1 MVMLN
6 DLLILK
12 QIREGNIKAFEAV
25 FRLYYSPL
33 CLYAGSITGRRE
45 IAEEIVQELFYICW
59 KERENLHLFCSLKS
73 YLYKAARNRS
83 LQYLEHRAVC
93 SRHEETVQQTAASS
107 SSPSPEEELEYK
119 ELKKIVA
126 GAFEQ
131 MPPRRKQIFLMHR
144 SEGMKYAEIAV
155 RLGLSVKTVEA
166 EMTKVLQRL
175 RKEIEQYT

>member
-1 MVMLN
+1 MLV
-6 DLLILK
+6 LK
-12 QIREGNIKAFEAV
+12 QIRAGNIKAFETV

-33 CLYAGSITGRRE
+33 CLYAASITGRWE

-93 SRHEETVQQTAASS
+93 SRHEETLQAAPPASS
-107 SSPSPEEELEYK
+107 VPSPEEELEYK
-119 ELKKIVA
+119 ELKKIVGRA
-126 GAFEQ
+126 LEQ
-131 MPPRRKQIFLMHR
+131 LPPRRKQIFLMHR
-144 SEGMKYAEIAV
+144 TQGMKYAEIAA

-166 EMTKVLQRL
+166 EMTKALQRL
-175 RKEIEQYT
+175 RKEIEPYS

>member
-1 MVMLN
+1 MLN
-6 DLLILK
+6 DLLVLK

-33 CLYAGSITGRRE
+33 CLYAASITGRWE

-93 SRHEETVQQTAASS
+93 NRHEETIQAAPAT
-107 SSPSPEEELEYK
+107 PSPEEELEYK

-126 GAFEQ
+126 RALDKL
-131 MPPRRKQIFLMHR
+131 PPRRKQIFLMHR
-144 SEGMKYAEIAV
+144 TQEMKYAEIAD

-166 EMTKVLQRL
+166 EMTKALQRL
-175 RKEIEQYT
+175 RKEIEPYS